1 MISDF
6 NVQRSSGVSIG
17 EASIDFLFKSTDFDY
32 LSQGESVDLLYGI
45 EVSDKHLE
53 QSGFQ
58 DVLIHIAGSNDRPT
72 VIESQT
78 QSSGKI
84 SESDNT
90 ISDTY
95 EAHGKILLRD
105 VDISD
110 KLAFVSV
117 EDILSPMGTVIVS
130 NLENTQET
138 NLSRTFNWS
147 YQLSSDSIQ
156 FLAQDEKIADSFIL
170 IFSDGH
176 SGQVRQSINIELT
189 GTNDSPYVL
198 VDESLTQAAI
208 AELLDQSPGE
218 ASVIHQKEGRVL
230 FKDIDSIDTHNL
242 LYEAIESNY
251 VGQFS
256 ALISS
261 DTQSNQYGEVIWTFD
276 VNDADLDFLA
286 EGEEFV
292 QNYVIKVSDGK
303 GGSVEQ
309 TVNVTLTGK
318 DDAPIAKD
326 TYATLTTL
334 EKPFT
339 FQLSDFSKVVN
350 DPDSEINSI
359 TIESLPDSSGVGGSG
374 SLGIRAVGLSI
385 DDSLL
390 TEDGQIRYRAVTTG
404 QVIGVEEIDRLIFI
418 PAKDSVAPRFSFSVQ
433 AGGVQS
439 NNAEFSFYSSL
450 VLNEDSVRDLTFDDF
465 IHFLNSSVEFQD
477 EIRLEVLVSTGGDL
491 YVGSEKVQ
499 EKILLETIRE
509 DGVIRLRD
517 LVRFFPEPNIS
528 GINASAIQ
536 FQMRNSLSGW
546 ISGAILLSVLP
557 VLDAPLAPTFSTD
570 SPVYFEMGESKHL
583 ITIDA
588 NSVDSDEFYELTVTL
603 QQNNLVANY
612 NVPRLTLNLPGQGPA
627 IVDLD
632 LVLNSLTQDLDFS
645 FAEPIHLS
653 ISGSAVDAKLSSQLD
668 PRGLTSEIVV
678 LPNLKLMTGDTQEA
692 TAYRARIFG
701 APDLDSTSQPS
712 GNDFSYFDD
721 VMQVND
727 ISFISSVD
735 AEIVS
740 TPSDFNG
747 NSVSAVNM
755 NVYGT
760 FAADIILASEN
771 SLNSFIYGA
780 GGRDYIFGSNGNE
793 TVVLSEGFDEV
804 RSGAGSDVIVFSA
817 EMEYE
822 SFSKQEMEDLLAM
835 HIGTDSANNVTQEL
849 DKYFSQPIQLAGYV
863 SDFDVGNDNLVLT
876 GFNNSNYE
884 ATDIDMSASGGKHL
898 VAVTLQNNETQLPN
912 YVSVLLDITQSSI
925 SFDAFNTEFIH
936 KA

>member
-1 MISDF
+1 
-6 NVQRSSGVSIG
+6 
-17 EASIDFLFKSTDFDY
+17 
-32 LSQGESVDLLYGI
+32 
-45 EVSDKHLE
+45 
-53 QSGFQ
+53 
-58 DVLIHIAGSNDRPT
+58 
-72 VIESQT
+72 
-78 QSSGKI
+78 
-84 SESDNT
+84 
-90 ISDTY
+90 
-95 EAHGKILLRD
+95 
-105 VDISD
+105 
-110 KLAFVSV
+110 
-117 EDILSPMGTVIVS
+117 
-130 NLENTQET
+130 
-138 NLSRTFNWS
+138 
-147 YQLSSDSIQ
+147 
-156 FLAQDEKIADSFIL
+156 
-170 IFSDGH
+170 
-176 SGQVRQSINIELT
+176 
-189 GTNDSPYVL
+189 VL

-208 AELLDQSPGE
+208 AELLDQSLGE
-218 ASVIHQKEGRVL
+218 ASVFHQKEGHVL

-242 LYEAIESNY
+242 FYEAIESNY

-292 QNYVIKVSDGK
+292 QNYVVKVSDGK

-326 TYATLTTL
+326 TYTTLTTL

-374 SLGIRAVGLSI
+374 TLGIRAVGLSI

-404 QVIGVEEIDRLIFI
+404 QVISVEEIDRLIFI

-439 NNAEFSFYSSL
+439 NSAEFSIYSSL

-465 IHFLNSSVEFQD
+465 IHFLDSSVEFQD
-477 EIRLEVLVSTGGDL
+477 EIRLEVLSSSGGDL
-491 YVGSEKVQ
+491 YVGSEKVH
-499 EKILLETIRE
+499 EKISLATIRV

-517 LVRFFPEPNIS
+517 LVRFFPEPNMS
-528 GINASAIQ
+528 GVNSSAIH
-536 FQMRNSLSGW
+536 FQMRSSLSGW
-546 ISGAILLSVLP
+546 ISGAILMSVLP
-557 VLDAPLAPTFSTD
+557 ILDAPLTPTFSSD

-603 QQNNLVANY
+603 QQNELVANF
-612 NVPRLTLNLPGQGPA
+612 NVPRLSLNLPGQGPA

-645 FAEPIHLS
+645 FAQPIHLS
-653 ISGSAVDAKLSSQLD
+653 IAGSAVDAKLSSKLD

-678 LPNLKLMTGDTQEA
+678 LPNLKLMTGDTQES

-701 APDLDSTSQPS
+701 APGDSTSQSS

-727 ISFISSVD
+727 ISFISSDD

-740 TPSDFNG
+740 TSSDFNG

-760 FAADIILASEN
+760 LAADIILASEN
-771 SLNSFIYGA
+771 SLSSFIYGA
-780 GGRDYIFGSNGNE
+780 SGRDYIFGSNGNE

-876 GFNNSNYE
+876 GFNNSNYK

-925 SFDAFNTEFIH
+925 SFDAFNAEFIH